1 LSHGLSI
8 FQGEH
13 GGKDTLK
20 LEETK
25 DGLKGALGSKKTETD
40 KSATVPVGDGPLP
53 PPKPVSP
60 NQLTVPFVLPF
71 YQSRFIL
78 QIFSLTTVKI

>member
-1 LSHGLSI
+1 VYHRISYANFDHI
-8 FQGEH
+8 VTQ
-13 GGKDTLK
+13 
-20 LEETK
+20 

-53 PPKPVSP
+53 PTKLVSP

-71 YQSRFIL
+71 Y
-78 QIFSLTTVKI
+78 

>member
-1 LSHGLSI
+1 MYHRI
-8 FQGEH
+8 NYANFDHIVTQ
-13 GGKDTLK
+13 
-20 LEETK
+20 

-53 PPKPVSP
+53 PTKLVSP

-71 YQSRFIL
+71 Y
-78 QIFSLTTVKI
+78 